1 MLPCAPAFVFWV
13 PLAYHTYRY
22 WKGSDLIK
30 YCILFYPVVVSYK
43 DHFELG
49 KVIRIGVA
57 TFLKQL
63 LNQEVGAGG
72 NNFLVIYSL

>member
-1 MLPCAPAFVFWV
+1 M
-13 PLAYHTYRY
+13 
-22 WKGSDLIK
+22 
-30 YCILFYPVVVSYK
+30 VSYK

-72 NNFLVIYSL
+72 NNFLVMYLL